1 MAQSLIRTRISKM
14 ETQERDYKEILK
26 DIEKVLE
33 KIRPYLN
40 SEGGDIEMLKFEEGI
55 VYVKMMGACVD
66 CGALDSTLTDGV
78 EALLMEYVPEVIGVK
93 NVIDEL

>member
-1 MAQSLIRTRISKM
+1 MENKGRTT
-14 ETQERDYKEILK
+14 EEILS
-26 DIEKVLE
+26 DIDKVLD

-93 NVIDEL
+93 NVVEEL